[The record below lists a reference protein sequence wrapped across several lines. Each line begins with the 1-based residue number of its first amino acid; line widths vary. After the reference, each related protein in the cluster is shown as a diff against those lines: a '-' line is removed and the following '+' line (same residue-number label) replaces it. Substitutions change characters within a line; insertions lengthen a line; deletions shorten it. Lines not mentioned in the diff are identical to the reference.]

1 MRAALN
7 MIYGLLVR
15 REVFGLENVPTEG
28 PCLLVFN
35 HLSNFDAHL
44 LYCLVD
50 RKDLTGLFAADYRA
64 HPFFRFMV
72 EAPGGLWLRRGEGD
86 RSTLRAALDL
96 LERGWLVGIA
106 PEGRRSSTAALNK
119 ARRGAAFLASRA
131 DVPILPVG
139 IAGTERIAAGMK
151 RLRRVMVTVRVGA
164 PFMLPSRQRGGSKQH
179 LQACTDL
186 IMCRIAAQLPIEYR
200 GAYAA
205 HAHLHELQTRTASIG
220 VPDPDQEGGPHDR
233 RMIGAGRGQE
243 QSVTEHNMR
252 SA

>member
-1 MRAALN
+1 MRAVLN
-7 MIYGLLVR
+7 MLYGLLMR
-15 REVFGLENVPTEG
+15 REVFGPENIPAEG

-86 RSTLRAALDL
+86 RRTLRAALDL

-106 PEGRRSSTAALNK
+106 PEGRRSSTAALNP
-119 ARRGAAFLASRA
+119 ARRGAAFLATRA

-139 IAGTERIAAGMK
+139 IAGTEKIAAGMK
-151 RLRRVMVTVRVGA
+151 RFRRVTVTVRVGE
-164 PFMLPSRQRGGSKQH
+164 PFRLPLREFGGSRQH
-179 LQACTDL
+179 LQTCTDL
-186 IMCRIAAQLPIEYR
+186 IMCRIAALLPISYR
-200 GAYAA
+200 GAYTA
-205 HAHLHELQTRTASIG
+205 HPQLQELQTVTASIG
-220 VPDPDQEGGPHDR
+220 PAAPVQEGG
-233 RMIGAGRGQE
+233 
-243 QSVTEHNMR
+243 VNV
-252 SA
+252 